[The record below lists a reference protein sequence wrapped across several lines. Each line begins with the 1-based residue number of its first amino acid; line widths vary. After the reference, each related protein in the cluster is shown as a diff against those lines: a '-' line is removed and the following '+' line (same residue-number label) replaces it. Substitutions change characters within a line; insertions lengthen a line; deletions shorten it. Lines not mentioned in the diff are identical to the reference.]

1 MFKKKYYIIIIILYI
16 FTISNLWANLAI
28 NINGGT
34 DKIALSVSEI
44 EANNLSNLN
53 LAYEI
58 EALIRSQLESS
69 KIFKIYNEFENSK
82 KNFSFLENL
91 LNKFKQ
97 HIITDKLSLYLSTN
111 LDNSLKI
118 EFFITAPIKED
129 IIINLVDNQELAAI
143 NKAPILAKKLIYSR
157 EKFTKDEWHKVAAE
171 ISDLIFQ
178 KYTGISGYINSSIA
192 YVAEKHHGKKRKYY
206 IARMSL
212 SGLDHHYLTD
222 GKNIVLSPK
231 ISPDGK
237 KILYLEFL
245 ESQPASLYLLDIATK
260 VKERIIDFPAML
272 YAPNFSPDGK
282 KIVMSASYEGN
293 SEIAI
298 FDFETR
304 QLKRITYNY
313 AIDTSP
319 DFSPDGQ
326 KIVFSSDRTG
336 SQKLYIMDI
345 DGTNLKRINFSAGS
359 YSDPAWSPDGKYIA
373 FTKIYQ
379 NKFHIGIVNLTNN
392 KSYILTN
399 GYKDEA
405 PNWSAN
411 SKFLIFT
418 RYQKAKYRAKKRIS
432 KLFLINLNGMM
443 MGKIDTP
450 SNASD
455 ANWRFNK

>member
-1 MFKKKYYIIIIILYI
+1 MVPEE
-16 FTISNLWANLAI
+16 
-28 NINGGT
+28 G
-34 DKIALSVSEI
+34 
-44 EANNLSNLN
+44 
-53 LAYEI
+53 
-58 EALIRSQLESS
+58 LEPP
-69 KIFKIYNEFENSK
+69 
-82 KNFSFLENL
+82 
-91 LNKFKQ
+91 
-97 HIITDKLSLYLSTN
+97 T
-111 LDNSLKI
+111 
-118 EFFITAPIKED
+118 
-129 IIINLVDNQELAAI
+129 
-143 NKAPILAKKLIYSR
+143 SR
-157 EKFTKDEWHKVAAE
+157 
-171 ISDLIFQ
+171 
-178 KYTGISGYINSSIA
+178 
-192 YVAEKHHGKKRKYY
+192 
-206 IARMSL
+206 
-212 SGLDHHYLTD
+212 
-222 GKNIVLSPK
+222 
-231 ISPDGK
+231 
-237 KILYLEFL
+237 
-245 ESQPASLYLLDIATK
+245 LYLLDIATK

-272 YAPNFSPDGK
+272 YAPSFSPDGK

-298 FDFETR
+298 FDIASK

-319 DFSPDGQ
+319 DFSPDGK

-359 YSDPAWSPDGKYIA
+359 YSDPAWSPDEKYIA

-405 PNWSAN
+405 ANWSAN